1 MTLRFTPLFLALVLS
16 AGTAFT
22 QSSKRSKE
30 TDQAKAVTVHI
41 DGFMKSKSGA
51 V

>member
-1 MTLRFTPLFLALVLS
+1 MTVRLTAVLLTIILM
-16 AGTAFT
+16 AGAAFAQT
-22 QSSKRSKE
+22 TGRANDTKTVR
-30 TDQAKAVTVHI
+30 VHI